1 MSDQPSRPPKFLD
14 QVAAAIRLRRMSYRT
29 EQAYCDWAKR
39 FILFHGKR
47 HPIERGF
54 SFSISHIPFV
64 ICHCAESRRPN
75 GSRKN
80 ER

>member
-47 HPIERGF
+47 HPRERLF
-54 SFSISHIPFV
+54 IFHIPYS
-64 ICHCAESRRPN
+64 ICYLSLRGKQTAKRQS
-75 GSRKN
+75 KK
-80 ER
+80 